1 MNFHSGISNNNYDR
15 VNWAALST
23 NPDAIRVDLETP
35 VINWSIFNAFVQAN
49 PQNCLDINAS
59 IQTYPENWHRM
70 VPVGTTVYLQ
80 TADHE
85 TFDCSIRFEE
95 VGIGEC
101 VMRINNCQH
110 KFNAEALY
118 EWLMYHNTCP
128 LCRTRVQI

>member
-1 MNFHSGISNNNYDR
+1 MNFHSDISNNNYDR
-15 VNWAALST
+15 VNWDLINT
-23 NPDAIRVDLETP
+23 NQDAIRIDWEP
-35 VINWSIFNAFVQAN
+35 SVIDWSILNAN
-49 PQNCLDINAS
+49 IQNLPDLNAS
-59 IQTYPENWHRM
+59 IQTYPKNWHRM

-128 LCRTRVQI
+128 LCRSRVQI